1 MRKILKELNNSVEV
15 RELTVLGGK
24 QRMKFGDKVRY
35 IRNKFSL
42 TAEQLAKLLNV
53 TQSYI
58 SHIENNRRQLSRDK
72 IVILARKLNTPVE
85 FFLRDDLNTLEEIG
99 FEEKFRAMV
108 NDEKYVNYFVLVNK
122 AVAASISPEELDQ
135 AIEFLK
141 KYNKAQEQLI
151 QLFEKEP
158 KNPAFKSAERE
169 VEANSRKN
177 PLAFIRCD

>member
-85 FFLRDDLNTLEEIG
+85 FFLRDDLNYW
-99 FEEKFRAMV
+99 A
-108 NDEKYVNYFVLVNK
+108 
-122 AVAASISPEELDQ
+122 
-135 AIEFLK
+135 
-141 KYNKAQEQLI
+141 
-151 QLFEKEP
+151 
-158 KNPAFKSAERE
+158 
-169 VEANSRKN
+169 
-177 PLAFIRCD
+177 